1 MKALKKICTVLMLL
15 AFAFVFASCSS
26 GSDSDDDDDLPS
38 SVGKNVLAGNSYK
51 YTKSD
56 DDKTKTT
63 TYAFNDDT
71 VTVTKVEQPK
81 GESADTEIT
90 EYKYTYN
97 ANTGLLYMKVVSWTA
112 DDIKMTSMDDVY
124 KYFAKDFS
132 CTVEEAKEEFGD
144 EDIFAENISMCYFVK
159 SNGNILLGDYFDDD
173 EDVED
178 SKFNYLKDGSK
189 VRFKNGEVIELNDDE
204 YDIEVDTKTKTF
216 SPDKVNVSDEYLAA
230 GSYKVTKATK
240 TLKQLCDSNSN
251 YDFNEANGYIT
262 ITFSKL
268 PSKMKATPYNMTT
281 GTEYKFIFDLD
292 CDEYIKQ

>member
-1 MKALKKICTVLMLL
+1 MKAFKKICTALMLL

-26 GSDSDDDDDLPS
+26 GSDSDDDDES

-56 DDKTKTT
+56 DDETKTT
-63 TYAFNDDT
+63 TYAFKDDT

-90 EYKYTYN
+90 EYKYSYN

-124 KYFAKDFS
+124 KYFAKVES
-132 CTVEEAKEEFGD
+132 CTPEDIKEDFGD
-144 EDIFAENISMCYFVK
+144 WDMFAENISMCYFVK
-159 SNGNILLGDYFDDD
+159 DNGNILLGDYFDDD
-173 EDVED
+173 EDVKN
-178 SKFNYLKDGSK
+178 SNFNYWKDGSK
-189 VRFKNGEVIELNDDE
+189 VRFKNGEVIELSDKTKYE
-204 YDIEVDTKTKTF
+204 IEVDTKTKTF
-216 SPDKVNVSDEYLAA
+216 SDEKDNNVE
-230 GSYKVTKATK
+230 GSYTVTKATK

-251 YDFNEANGYIT
+251 YNSNEENGYIT

-268 PSKMKATPYNMTT
+268 PSKMQAAPYNMTT

-292 CDEYIKQ
+292 CDEYIKM